1 NSRHEY
7 MTGYSSKELLQRNMM
22 DWFKDDYES
31 QNNIDSALN
40 TMALKGYGEAEA
52 KLQKKN
58 GSRIPVYFTFS
69 ALKMNDSQY
78 FTGIGMDITRI
89 KKAEEKIKESY
100 TVLRIAG
107 EKAQLGGW
115 SADLSN
121 NKVYWSDEVAVL
133 HEMPVGYSP
142 SVEDGINFYAPEW
155 REKMAKIFN
164 DCARN
169 GIPYDVEMEII
180 TASGK
185 RVWIETIAEAV
196 KDDAGNIIKIQGAF
210 QNISERR
217 KVNKSLQQERELYFD
232 LVNNQPAGIYRIRV
246 LPMNKW
252 EKDAWTN
259 SKKSPYIMELAS
271 DRFCEILGITRHD
284 FEVNPFI
291 IDDLVY
297 PQDKSDFKLRNE
309 EANAKLIPFRWEG
322 RMLIQDKICWVH
334 LESIPRQVENG
345 EILWTGI
352 LYDISEN
359 KQTELALKE
368 SDERFQMLFNQAPL
382 GYQSLDINGNFLEVN
397 KQWLETLGY
406 KRDEVIGKWF
416 GDFLTPMYQDGFRQR
431 FPIFKAQGHIHSEF
445 EMLHKNGSILFI
457 AFEGRIGKD
466 LNGNFKQTHCILQDI
481 TESKRANEVLIKS
494 REDFMDLFDNAPIGY
509 HEIDAG
515 GRIVRMNQT
524 ELNMLGYTFGELVG
538 KHFWSTIT
546 EEKVSRKAIE
556 AKLSGEYIPHNF
568 FEREFRKKDGTTLSV
583 LLKDKIFKDKDGH
596 ITGIRTTV
604 QDITER
610 KKAESALIE
619 SEEKFK
625 NIFEHSAVG
634 KSLTTIDGKLK
645 VNYAFRKILGYS
657 EEELYLKNWKEI
669 TYKDDIE
676 YNDKTVKSILRGERV
691 SSQWEKRYIH
701 KNGSI
706 VWVDITTTLQRDKT
720 GNPLFFITEITDI
733 TERKEVES
741 ALLESEKEYRNLLD
755 MSPVAK
761 CILHDWT
768 LIYVNHSAIKLFG
781 AKSSKDLV
789 NKPILE
795 LIHPDFHIL
804 THENAKLLAKKG
816 FVPKQEQRFIRIDGH
831 VLDVETQSKSI
842 RFNGKLATLVDISD
856 ITDRKK
862 AEYELLINS
871 KRLNALV
878 KILQSPADSIQN
890 YLDLALNQAI
900 EMTDSKLGY
909 IYHYSETKKEFVLN
923 SWSKEVMNE
932 CKVQE
937 KQTVYQLEK
946 TGLWGEVVRQRKPIM
961 VNDFQAAHPLKKGQ
975 PGGHAPLHKYLTI
988 PVIVDNQI
996 VGVVGV
1002 ANKETDY
1009 VDNDI
1014 KQLTVLMDIVWNAL
1028 GKRQTDI
1035 SLQISEEKFKK
1046 AFMTSPDSI
1055 NINRLEDGMYVSIN
1069 NGFTRITGYTE
1080 EDILGKTSIEKNIW
1094 VDLADRDRLVQGL
1107 KEKGI
1112 VENLIAQFSTKS
1124 GGIIYGMM
1132 SASIIEL
1139 NGVKHLLNITRD
1151 ISDIRKT
1158 ELALQKSKATLDTA
1172 LASTTD
1178 AIFITDSEGN
1188 YIQFNE
1194 AFVKFT
1200 RFKNKD
1206 EVYTKFNHFTDILEV
1221 FNSNDEVAPPET
1233 WAVARALRGEIVNN
1247 FEYKLRRKDTGETWT
1262 GSYSFSPMRD
1272 DKGEIIGSVVVARDV
1287 TELKQTERIL
1297 FESERRFR
1305 ELLSAV
1311 KMISVILDLQ
1321 GNIIFCNDFVLNLTG
1336 WTREEAIGKNWV
1348 ENFLPPDAIENVRT
1362 VLENTRKHG
1371 NLITNNENTV
1381 LTKDGNSILVAWNNT
1396 VLFDE
1401 NGLMNGIASLGVDIT
1416 QNRMAEENLK
1426 KSQKLLSE
1434 TEKLGNV
1441 GGWEYYY
1448 DSGKLN
1454 WTEETYNIHELD
1466 FHQNMVLDGAINFYT
1481 PDSIP
1486 IIENAVQQAIKQ
1498 GQPFDLE
1505 LQIITAK
1512 GNLRNVHSI
1521 GKPDKEHRRIF
1532 GFFQDITERKQA
1544 EKALS
1549 ESEEKLRTLFASM
1562 TEMVAMHEL
1571 VFNEVGEAINY
1582 RIIDCN
1588 DAFCRTIGIEKENIV
1603 GKLADE
1609 FYQTEKAPFLETYTR
1624 VAITGESFG
1633 HNIYYQPLDK
1643 YLLISSVSTG
1653 KNRFSTIITDIT
1665 AMEQVKEIILDKNKE
1680 LENYIYAASHDL
1692 RSPLVN
1698 IQGFSQRLK
1707 KQTEEIKMALSANGQ
1722 GEIKLDNLEE
1732 LTIDAIPKTLNFILS
1747 NVTKMDALINGLLQ
1761 ISRTG
1766 RVTMAIKKVKM
1777 NNLFK
1782 TINQH
1787 YSFEITEIDATINID
1802 DLPDCYGDENQ
1813 LNRLFSNIIGNALK
1827 YRDSNRKLEV
1837 NISAKINYNKV
1848 VYCIADNGIG
1858 IASRNIEKIWNV
1870 FYRVDSTVSEAG
1882 DGIGLSL
1889 VKRIAD
1895 KHKGKVWAE
1904 SEEGKGSRFY
1914 VELQK
1919 NEFEE

>member
-1 NSRHEY
+1 MDATEMQDLIVNLIKEGENDKALDLLVRLQEANSELEEKLKLRTHELEEMNVTLKESMTENKKNSSIIESIFNSVPGLIYLYDENGKLVKWNSRHEY

-155 REKMAKIFN
+155 REKMTKIFN

-382 GYQSLDINGNFLEVN
+382 GYQSLDINGHFLEVN
-397 KQWLETLGY
+397 NQWLETLGY
-406 KRDEVIGKWF
+406 KREEVIGKWF

-466 LNGNFKQTHCILQDI
+466 LKGNFKQTHCILQDI

-524 ELNMLGYTFGELVG
+524 ELNMLGYIFGELVG

-546 EEKVSRKAIE
+546 EENVSRKAIE

-583 LLKDKIFKDKDGH
+583 LLKDKIFKDIDGH

-676 YNDKTVKSILRGERV
+676 YNEKTVKSILRGDRV

-816 FVPKQEQRFIRIDGH
+816 YVPKQEQRFIRIDGH

-937 KQTVYQLEK
+937 KQTVYLLEK
-946 TGLWGEVVRQRKPIM
+946 TGLWGEVVRQRKPIV

-1200 RFKNKD
+1200 RFRNKD

-1272 DKGEIIGSVVVARDV
+1272 DKGEIIGAVVVARDI
-1287 TELKQTERIL
+1287 TDFKEAEIKLL
-1297 FESERRFR
+1297 ESEKK
-1305 ELLSAV
+1305 LS
-1311 KMISVILDLQ
+1311 
-1321 GNIIFCNDFVLNLTG
+1321 
-1336 WTREEAIGKNWV
+1336 
-1348 ENFLPPDAIENVRT
+1348 
-1362 VLENTRKHG
+1362 
-1371 NLITNNENTV
+1371 
-1381 LTKDGNSILVAWNNT
+1381 
-1396 VLFDE
+1396 
-1401 NGLMNGIASLGVDIT
+1401 
-1416 QNRMAEENLK
+1416 
-1426 KSQKLLSE
+1426 
-1434 TEKLGNV
+1434 
-1441 GGWEYYY
+1441 
-1448 DSGKLN
+1448 
-1454 WTEETYNIHELD
+1454 
-1466 FHQNMVLDGAINFYT
+1466 
-1481 PDSIP
+1481 
-1486 IIENAVQQAIKQ
+1486 
-1498 GQPFDLE
+1498 
-1505 LQIITAK
+1505 
-1512 GNLRNVHSI
+1512 
-1521 GKPDKEHRRIF
+1521 
-1532 GFFQDITERKQA
+1532 
-1544 EKALS
+1544 
-1549 ESEEKLRTLFASM
+1549 TLFAAM
-1562 TEMVAMHEL
+1562 TEMVAIHEL
-1571 VFNEVGEAINY
+1571 ELNGEGEAINY

-1588 DAFCRTIGIEKENIV
+1588 DAFTKHTGYSKDEAI
-1603 GKLADE
+1603 GKLASELYGTTTAPYLEEYAKVAQSGVPYE
-1609 FYQTEKAPFLETYTR
+1609 FSTY
-1624 VAITGESFG
+1624 F
-1633 HNIYYQPLDK
+1633 PPMDK
-1643 YLLISSVSTG
+1643 HFLISVVSPS
-1653 KNRFSTIITDIT
+1653 KNKFATITNDIT
-1665 AMEQVKEIILDKNKE
+1665 EIQYIQEEIKLKNKE

-1895 KHKGKVWAE
+1895 KHKGKVWVE
-1904 SEEGKGSRFY
+1904 SEEGIGSRFY

-1919 NEFEE
+1919 NDFEE